1 MGSSFT
7 SPPTNRVAVESRHAN
22 SLVLQIA
29 MESLD
34 GRDEVVNAVSSKFPD
49 AALVTLQ
56 EDSLNLKWNIP
67 TKPDDRMSTLLGT
80 VQSLAEEIP
89 IRDFCLSQASLEDV
103 FVILN
108 HKYKE
113 EEENRI

>member
-1 MGSSFT
+1 MTHLTQLLNTPSA
-7 SPPTNRVAVESRHAN
+7 TNSVKLHVHA
-22 SLVLQIA
+22 Q
-29 MESLD
+29 
-34 GRDEVVNAVSSKFPD
+34 VVNAVSSKFPD